1 MGSADVIAMAWSWMD
16 SWNDLRDCLVGSWV
30 EVAILGMSSRLNG
43 RRARMLEA
51 FIFVVNKEKK

>member
-43 RRARMLEA
+43 RRARMSEA
-51 FIFVVNKEKK
+51 FIL